1 MYEMQLLISR
11 SKLKAENDK
20 IDIYKFTM
28 AAIEFFV
35 NKYLRKISNLITYEE
50 DIWKNIAT
58 NYFLLFDI
66 YN

>member
-50 DIWKNIAT
+50 DI
-58 NYFLLFDI
+58 
-66 YN
+66 